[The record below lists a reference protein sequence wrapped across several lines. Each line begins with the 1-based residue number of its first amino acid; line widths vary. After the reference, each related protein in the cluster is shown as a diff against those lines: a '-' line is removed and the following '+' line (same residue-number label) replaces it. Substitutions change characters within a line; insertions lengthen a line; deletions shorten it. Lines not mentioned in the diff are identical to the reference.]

1 MMNPLSDWW
10 NYLKVKLG
18 FQPDTSFV
26 ARQLKKPGGF
36 YAGKITDRMNKVN
49 HSLLELT
56 LSQFKP
62 GSGERWLEIGFGN
75 GKHLSGVLNDCDL
88 NSLHGLDHSAEMI
101 AMAERENAKRI
112 SDGKMEL
119 KLGCSSEIPWP
130 DSFFDRVYCNNVIYF
145 WQNPQLHL
153 REIKR
158 VLKNG
163 GELACGFRSRS
174 TMKNL
179 PFTNH
184 GFVLYEPGEWADTLR
199 RAGFEELRQHLV
211 TESRELN
218 PSLNISLESV
228 CLVGRKPPA
237 Q

>member
-1 MMNPLSDWW
+1 MSSLTEWW

-18 FQPDTSFV
+18 FQPDTAFV

-36 YAGKITDRMNKVN
+36 YARKITDRMNKVN
-49 HSLLELT
+49 HRLLELT
-56 LSQFKP
+56 LSQLQSE
-62 GSGERWLEIGFGN
+62 GGERWLEIGFGS
-75 GKHLSGVLNDCDL
+75 GKHLSRVISECNLK
-88 NSLHGLDHSAEMI
+88 SLHGLDHSFEMI
-101 AMAERENAKRI
+101 ALAKTENAEKI
-112 SDGKMEL
+112 TEGKLEL
-119 KLGCSSEIPWP
+119 KLGCSSKIPWP
-130 DSFFDRVYCNNVIYF
+130 ESYFDRVYCNNLIYF
-145 WQNPQLHL
+145 WRNPQLHL

-163 GELACGFRSRS
+163 GELACGFRTRS

-184 GFVLYEPGEWADTLR
+184 GFILYEPGEWADTVR

-211 TESRELN
+211 TEPRELN

-228 CLVGRKPPA
+228 CLVGRKPA
-237 Q
+237 AD